1 MSLSLI
7 TNKDYKLSFNKDNY
21 FIYTLSNT
29 LLYKGEYKE
38 GVTIF
43 KAISFKNI
51 TTIYNKP
58 IGILN
63 TIENNKIIEIEDNN
77 LLKENTT
84 SNSNKSI
91 IKSSSKSIKKE
102 ELVVNN
108 NTLEL

>member
-7 TNKDYKLSFNKDNY
+7 TNKDYKLSFNKDDY
-21 FIYTLSNT
+21 SIYTPSNT

-43 KAISFKNI
+43 KAISSKNI

-63 TIENNKIIEIEDNN
+63 TIDNNKIIEIKDNN

-84 SNSNKSI
+84 SN
-91 IKSSSKSIKKE
+91 IKSSIKSINKE
-102 ELVVNN
+102 E
-108 NTLEL
+108 

>member
-7 TNKDYKLSFNKDNY
+7 TNKDYKLSFNKDNC
-21 FIYTLSNT
+21 FIYTPSNT

-43 KAISFKNI
+43 KAVSSKTI

-63 TIENNKIIEIEDNN
+63 TIENN
-77 LLKENTT
+77 
-84 SNSNKSI
+84 
-91 IKSSSKSIKKE
+91 
-102 ELVVNN
+102 
-108 NTLEL
+108 